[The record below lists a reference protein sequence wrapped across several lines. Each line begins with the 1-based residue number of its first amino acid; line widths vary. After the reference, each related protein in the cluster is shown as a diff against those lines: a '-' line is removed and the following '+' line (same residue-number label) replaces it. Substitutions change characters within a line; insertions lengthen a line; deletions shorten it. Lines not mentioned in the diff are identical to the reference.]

1 MVEKTSAA
9 ADQPVLSVLFAL
21 HNGFDLVDLAGPLE
35 AFTWAQHDMKDVTTK
50 AFDIN
55 VAGPEP
61 KLMSN
66 QGIALCPHMAYKEA
80 YERLEDIDVLVVVG
94 AKTDEVIKSKAEPLG
109 IIEKFAELQKKNP
122 ERERTLLSICT
133 GSMFLAHLGILAGLS
148 ATTHPLAMTHFE
160 NLCSEAATRSLDERT
175 NVIDDA
181 RYVVNNLR
189 FDLGDEDNNPYIR
202 RNSDTRR
209 PSNARKGSMSL
220 KDSSRRESITR
231 RAAMRLGGLRVITS
245 GGVSAG
251 VDATLYL
258 ISALVSEDAANGAA
272 RVMQWTWTKG
282 VVVDGLDV

>member
-1 MVEKTSAA
+1 MTRRASHNLEMVSNYNQLTVATADAYSSSSA
-9 ADQPVLSVLFAL
+9 
-21 HNGFDLVDLAGPLE
+21 
-35 AFTWAQHDMKDVTTK
+35 TK

-61 KLMSN
+61 KLMAN
-66 QGIALCPHMAYKEA
+66 QGIALCPHMTYKEA
-80 YERLEDIDVLVVVG
+80 YERLEDVDVLVVVG

-109 IIEKFAELQKKNP
+109 IIEKFTELQKKNP
-122 ERERTLLSICT
+122 DRERTLLSICT
-133 GSMFLAHLGILAGLS
+133 GAMFLAHLGVLAGLS

-209 PSNARKGSMSL
+209 PSNAR
-220 KDSSRRESITR
+220 
-231 RAAMRLGGLRVITS
+231 
-245 GGVSAG
+245 
-251 VDATLYL
+251 
-258 ISALVSEDAANGAA
+258 
-272 RVMQWTWTKG
+272 
-282 VVVDGLDV
+282 